1 MAVFA
6 RVPGF
11 GMLKTGSLAALAVCI
26 WLLGAYGQS
35 RPDALGPDA
44 PATRFSAA
52 RASAA
57 LGRVLGAEVPHPVG
71 SPQNA
76 QVQTRLLQEL
86 AAMGV
91 QARSVRQMSCYSEMR
106 WGAVECATVTNII
119 AGVTPGPKKS
129 KDDKIVLLMAHR
141 DSVAAGPGACDDGC
155 GVATLLETI
164 RALKARGT
172 KGAHP
177 IVALFTD
184 GEEAGLLGAAAY
196 LRDPLARARTGVV
209 INVEARGNQGPSFLF
224 QTSAGNAG
232 LIDLYARALPR
243 FATSSLYG
251 EIYKFLP
258 NDTDLTPFLHA
269 GIPGYNFAVIGNE
282 AHYHTALDRRANID
296 PRSLQQHGDNALEL
310 AQTLANADFAGLKQ
324 GDAIYLDVLGRWLPR
339 LPVAWG
345 LPLSILVFIVIGLA
359 GFYTPRDRREVRR
372 PWLAALM
379 PPLFLAGSIGIG
391 FGLHWIAAAISGHA
405 QPAYA
410 NPLWLRLSLA
420 FGVFAVALP
429 AARGAGVV
437 GSWLW
442 FAALAV
448 ACAIFA
454 PGVTPYF
461 LFPALV
467 AAPLL
472 LVSMRG
478 GRDVA
483 AFIAALAAMVIWL
496 GLCALTEPLLGI
508 DTHPLFT
515 VTAAFGLMTLLPLL
529 GKAREGWGLALAFC
543 VVAALGLAVTAGF
556 QPAFSSAKPQR
567 LDIKYAEQGGKAWW
581 LASPVADLPP
591 SLRAVAGFSARPQ
604 RRIEMAYAAPA
615 GAARNRAPQATVTR
629 HGDDVTLDLNA
640 PGDGVML
647 LVPEGVKL
655 QSVTLGGITV
665 PAPPR
670 RVSIVCATQDCG
682 NAQMTLRLGS
692 STATTLTLLSLKHG
706 LPPDGTRLLKAR
718 PVTAVASQEGD
729 QTVLAATVA
738 IPARQ
743 EQ

>member
-6 RVPGF
+6 RVPGL
-11 GMLKTGSLAALAVCI
+11 GMLKIGSFAALAVAI

-35 RPDALGPDA
+35 RPDALGIDA
-44 PATRFSAA
+44 PAAQFSAA

-57 LGRVLGAEVPHPVG
+57 LGRVLGPEVPHPVG

-76 QVQTRLLQEL
+76 AVQERLLKEL
-86 AAMGV
+86 DAMGV
-91 QARSVRQMSCYSEMR
+91 TARSVRQMSCYSEMR

-119 AGVTPGPKKS
+119 AGVTPGPKNQ
-129 KDDKIVLLMAHR
+129 KDGKIVLLMAHM

-164 RALKARGT
+164 RALRARGT
-172 KGAHP
+172 HGEHP

-196 LRDPLARARTGVV
+196 LRDPLARAKTGMV

-224 QTSAGNAG
+224 QTSAGNAAM
-232 LIDLYARALPR
+232 IDLYARSVPR

-258 NDTDLTPFLHA
+258 NDTDLTPFLQA
-269 GIPGYNFAVIGNE
+269 GIPGYNFALVGNE
-282 AHYHTALDRRANID
+282 AQYHTARDRRANID
-296 PRSLQQHGDNALEL
+296 LRGLQQHGDNALAL
-310 AQTLANADFAGLKQ
+310 ASALANVDFAGLKS
-324 GDAIYLDVLGRWLPR
+324 GDAVYLDVLGRWLPR
-339 LPVAWG
+339 LPVAWA
-345 LPLSILVFIVIGLA
+345 LPLSILVLVVIALA
-359 GFYTPRDRREVRR
+359 GFYTRRERREIRR
-372 PWLAALM
+372 PWLALLM
-379 PPLFLAGSIGIG
+379 PPLFLAGSLGIG

-410 NPLWLRLSLA
+410 DALWLRLSLG
-420 FGVFAVALP
+420 FGVFAMALLVS
-429 AARGAGVV
+429 RGAGAAA
-437 GSWLW
+437 SWLW

-472 LVSMRG
+472 LATVRG

-483 AFIAALAAMVIWL
+483 VFLAALAAMVIWL
-496 GLCALTEPLLGI
+496 SLCALTEPLLGI

-529 GKAREGWGLALAFC
+529 GKARQGWGLSLALC
-543 VVAALGLAVTAGF
+543 VVAALGFAVVAGF
-556 QPAFSSAKPQR
+556 QPAFSSTKPQR
-567 LDIKYAEQGGKAWW
+567 LDLKYAEQDGKAWW
-581 LASPVADLPP
+581 LADPVAHLPP
-591 SLRAVAGFSARPQ
+591 PLRAAAGFSAQPQ
-604 RRIEMAYAAPA
+604 RRIELAYVASA
-615 GAARNRAPQATVTR
+615 GAARNPIPGATVTR
-629 HGDDVTLDLNA
+629 HGEDVILDLHA
-640 PGDGVML
+640 PGDGVTL
-647 LVPEGVKL
+647 LVPQEARL

-665 PAPPR
+665 PAPQR

-682 NAQMTLRLGS
+682 AAQITLKLGS
-692 STATTLTLLSLKHG
+692 SSATTLTLLSVKQG
-706 LPPDGTRLLKAR
+706 LPPDGAKLLKAR
-718 PVTAVASQEGD
+718 PAEAVASQSGD

-743 EQ
+743 K